1 MKRFQKMFKVLI
13 CITRKFSQKQKLSVN
28 SSDKEEQ
35 WKLTL
40 FRSIKTKIETRA
52 KKKEMD
58 AEYRFVAYIAAEIRE
73 LHHRERMKI

>member
-40 FRSIKTKIETRA
+40 FRSIKAKIETRA

-58 AEYRFVAYIAAEIRE
+58 AEYRFFAYIAAEIRE